1 MSFVR
6 ICAAAVFLLG
16 VSVVGLVAQEP
27 GSGVALG
34 NLRAYRHVFIAYAVG
49 WVLILG
55 WIVSIARRLG
65 RIESRLPPS
74 D

>member
-1 MSFVR
+1 MSILRV
-6 ICAAAVFLLG
+6 CAAAVLLLTI
-16 VSVVGLVAQEP
+16 SAAALVAQAP

-34 NLRAYRHVFIAYAVG
+34 NLRAYWHVFIAYAVG

-55 WIVSIARRLG
+55 WIISIARRLG
-65 RIESRLPPS
+65 RIESRLPAQ

>member
-1 MSFVR
+1 MGVSRVSFVLVLLLMVSN
-6 ICAAAVFLLG
+6 AALL
-16 VSVVGLVAQEP
+16 AQEP

-34 NLRAYRHVFIAYAVG
+34 NLRAYWHVFIAYAVG

-55 WIVSIARRLG
+55 WIISIARRLG
-65 RIESRLPPS
+65 RLESSLAPR